1 MERAMASAKGIRHF
15 ILGLLTRQ
23 PMSGYDIKRF
33 LKNLS
38 WLIDVPSLGSLYP
51 SLHALLKDGLV
62 TVEVAARQDRPPRK
76 IYTITEAGREAL
88 RAWLSRPSES
98 NASLKKFIMRLAL
111 AGQLSQVGLLA
122 YLEQRR
128 AGVTAQKMNVEQA
141 IEAEDADADLGE
153 RLMLDYELN
162 LAAAEL
168 AWLDST
174 LARLSQPSLS
184 VEAAENEESSFV
196 TLTA

>member
-1 MERAMASAKGIRHF
+1 MASGKGIRHF
-15 ILGLLTRQ
+15 TLGLLTRQ

-33 LKNLS
+33 FESLS

-51 SLHALLKDGLV
+51 SLHALLRDGLV
-62 TVEVAARQDRPPRK
+62 TVEVVANQDRPSRK
-76 IYTITEAGREAL
+76 IYSITEAGEEAL
-88 RAWLSRPSES
+88 RTWLNQPSGS
-98 NASLKKFIMRLAL
+98 NASLKKFVMRLAL

-122 YLEQRR
+122 HLEQRR
-128 AGVTAQKMNVEQA
+128 AHVAAQKVTLEQA
-141 IEAEDADADLGE
+141 IGAEDGVTDLGE
-153 RLMLDYELN
+153 RLMLDYGLS

-174 LARLSQPSLS
+174 LNRLSRPSLS
-184 VEAAENEESSFV
+184 VEAAESEKRGFA

>member
-1 MERAMASAKGIRHF
+1 MAGTKGIRHF
-15 ILGLLTRQ
+15 ILGLLAQQ

-33 LKNLS
+33 LKSLS
-38 WLIDVPSLGSLYP
+38 WLIDAPSLGSLYP

-62 TVEVAARQDRPPRK
+62 TMEVVAGKDRPSRK
-76 IYTITEAGREAL
+76 IYSITGAGEEAL
-88 RAWLSRPSES
+88 RAWLNQPSEP
-98 NASLKKFIMRLAL
+98 NASLKKFVMRLAL
-111 AGQLSQVGLLA
+111 ADQLSQVGLLA
-122 YLEQRR
+122 HLQQRR
-128 AGVTAQKMNVEQA
+128 AHVAAQKATLEQA
-141 IEAEDADADLGE
+141 IEAESENVDLGE
-153 RLMLDYELN
+153 RLMLGYGLN

-184 VEAAENEESSFV
+184 AEAAKSEERGFA

>member
-1 MERAMASAKGIRHF
+1 MASAKGIRHF

-38 WLIDVPSLGSLYP
+38 WLIDVPSFGSLYP

-62 TVEVAARQDRPPRK
+62 TMEVVARQDRPPRK
-76 IYTITEAGREAL
+76 IYTITEAGEEIL
-88 RAWLSRPSES
+88 RAWLSQPSEP

-111 AGQLSQVGLLA
+111 ADQLSQVGLLA
-122 YLEQRR
+122 HLEQRR
-128 AGVTAQKMNVEQA
+128 AHIAVQKVDLEQA
-141 IEAEDADADLGE
+141 TAEGENADLGE
-153 RLMLDYELN
+153 RLMLDYELS

-184 VEAAENEESSFV
+184 VEAAENEERSLV

>member
-1 MERAMASAKGIRHF
+1 MASGKGIRHF

-33 LKNLS
+33 FENLS

-51 SLHALLKDGLV
+51 SLHALLRDGLV
-62 TVEVAARQDRPPRK
+62 TVEVVANQDRPSRK
-76 IYTITEAGREAL
+76 IYSITQAGEKAL
-88 RAWLSRPSES
+88 RTWLNQPSGS
-98 NASLKKFIMRLAL
+98 NASLKKFVMRLAL

-122 YLEQRR
+122 HLEQRR
-128 AGVTAQKMNVEQA
+128 AHVAAQKVTLEQA
-141 IEAEDADADLGE
+141 IGAEDGVTDLGE
-153 RLMLDYELN
+153 RLMLDYGLS

-174 LARLSQPSLS
+174 LNRLSRPSLP
-184 VEAAENEESSFV
+184 VEAAESEKRSFT

>member
-1 MERAMASAKGIRHF
+1 MAGTRGIRHF
-15 ILGLLTRQ
+15 ILGLLTQQ

-33 LKNLS
+33 LKSLS

-62 TVEVAARQDRPPRK
+62 TVETVAGQDRPSRK
-76 IYTITEAGREAL
+76 IYSITEAGEEAL
-88 RAWLSRPSES
+88 QTWLRQPFES
-98 NASLKKFIMRLAL
+98 NASLKKFVMRLAL
-111 AGQLSQVGLLA
+111 AGQLSQVSLLA
-122 YLEQRR
+122 HLEQRR
-128 AGVTAQKMNVEQA
+128 ARVAAHKMNLEQA
-141 IEAEDADADLGE
+141 GKAKGTDLGE
-153 RLMLDYELN
+153 RLMLDYGLS

-174 LARLSQPSLS
+174 LARLSQPSLPA
-184 VEAAENEESSFV
+184 ETAENEEGGFG

>member
-1 MERAMASAKGIRHF
+1 MTRAKGIRHF
-15 ILGLLTRQ
+15 VLGLLTRQ
-23 PMSGYDIKRF
+23 PMSGYDINRF

-51 SLHALLKDGLV
+51 SLHALLEDGLV
-62 TVEVAARQDRPPRK
+62 TMEVVARQDRPPRK
-76 IYTITEAGREAL
+76 IYTITEAGEEAL
-88 RAWLSRPSES
+88 QTWLSQPSEP

-122 YLEQRR
+122 HLEQRR
-128 AGVTAQKMNVEQA
+128 ARVATQKASLEQS
-141 IEAEDADADLGE
+141 IAEGEDVDLGE
-153 RLMLDYELN
+153 RLMLDYELS

-174 LARLSQPSLS
+174 LARLSKPSLS
-184 VEAAENEESSFV
+184 VKAAENEERGFA
-196 TLTA
+196 TLTV

>member
-1 MERAMASAKGIRHF
+1 MASTKGIRHF
-15 ILGLLTRQ
+15 ILGLLAQR
-23 PMSGYDIKRF
+23 PMSGYDIKCF
-33 LKNLS
+33 LKSLN

-62 TVEVAARQDRPPRK
+62 TMEVVAGKDRPSRK
-76 IYTITEAGREAL
+76 IYSITTAGEETL
-88 RAWLSRPSES
+88 QAWLDRPSES

-111 AGQLSQVGLLA
+111 ADQLSQVGLLVH
-122 YLEQRR
+122 LRQRR
-128 AGVTAQKMNVEQA
+128 AHVAAQKVTLEQA
-141 IEAEDADADLGE
+141 IEAENEDVDLGE
-153 RLMLDYELN
+153 RLMLGYGLN

-184 VEAAENEESSFV
+184 AEAAESEKRGFA

>member
-1 MERAMASAKGIRHF
+1 MAGTRGIRHF
-15 ILGLLTRQ
+15 ILGLLTQQ

-33 LKNLS
+33 LKSLS

-62 TVEVAARQDRPPRK
+62 TVEVVTGQDRPSRK
-76 IYTITEAGREAL
+76 IYSITEAGKKAL
-88 RAWLSRPSES
+88 QTWLKQSSES
-98 NASLKKFIMRLAL
+98 NVSLKKFVMRLAL
-111 AGQLSQVGLLA
+111 AGQLSQVSLLA
-122 YLEQRR
+122 HLEQRR
-128 AGVTAQKMNVEQA
+128 ARVAAHKMTLEQA
-141 IEAEDADADLGE
+141 REAKGADLGE
-153 RLMLDYELN
+153 RLMLDYGLS

-184 VEAAENEESSFV
+184 AEAAENEESSFS

>member
-1 MERAMASAKGIRHF
+1 MASTRGIRHF
-15 ILGLLTRQ
+15 ILGLLTQQ

-62 TVEVAARQDRPPRK
+62 TVEVVARQDRPPRK
-76 IYTITEAGREAL
+76 IYTITETGEKAL
-88 RAWLSRPSES
+88 QAWLSQPSEP

-111 AGQLSQVGLLA
+111 ASQLSQVGLLA
-122 YLEQRR
+122 HLEQRR
-128 AGVTAQKMNVEQA
+128 ARVVTQKASLEQSITEGKGV
-141 IEAEDADADLGE
+141 DLGE
-153 RLMLDYELN
+153 RLMLDYELS

-168 AWLDST
+168 AWLDGT
-174 LARLSQPSLS
+174 LARLSKPSLS
-184 VEAAENEESSFV
+184 VEAAENEDRGFA
-196 TLTA
+196 TLTV

>member
-1 MERAMASAKGIRHF
+1 MASAKGNRYF

-33 LKNLS
+33 LKHLS
-38 WLIDVPSLGSLYP
+38 WLIDVPSFGSLYP
-51 SLHALLKDGLV
+51 SLHALLGDGLV
-62 TVEVAARQDRPPRK
+62 TVEAVTNQDRPPRK
-76 IYTITEAGREAL
+76 IYSITEAGDEAL
-88 RAWLSRPSES
+88 QAWLSQPSEP

-122 YLEQRR
+122 HLEQRR
-128 AGVTAQKMNVEQA
+128 AHVAAQKTSLEQS
-141 IEAEDADADLGE
+141 IAEGESTDLGE
-153 RLMLDYELN
+153 HLMLDYELS
-162 LAAAEL
+162 LAIAEL

-174 LARLSQPSLS
+174 LARLSQPSLL
-184 VEAAENEESSFV
+184 VEAAENEESSFA

>member
-1 MERAMASAKGIRHF
+1 MAGTRGIRHF
-15 ILGLLTRQ
+15 ILGLLTQQ

-33 LKNLS
+33 LKSLS

-51 SLHALLKDGLV
+51 SLHTLLKDGLV
-62 TVEVAARQDRPPRK
+62 TVEVVAGQDRPSRK
-76 IYTITEAGREAL
+76 IYSITETGKEAL
-88 RAWLSRPSES
+88 QTWLKQPSES
-98 NASLKKFIMRLAL
+98 NASLKKFVMRLAL

-122 YLEQRR
+122 HLEQRR
-128 AGVTAQKMNVEQA
+128 ARVAAHKMTLEQA
-141 IEAEDADADLGE
+141 NEAKGADLGE
-153 RLMLDYELN
+153 RLMLDYGLS

-184 VEAAENEESSFV
+184 AETAENEESSFA